1 MFWFFNF
8 LTQGVMNW
16 LWAAQQYLCN
26 LLFWASLIMP
36 HKFIDQM
43 LKLIL
48 FIINFYNKLLITDR
62 IINKNKS
69 SLTKGPNKRNNFRHE
84 IRTDIKI
91 FKSRHFFK
99 SLQVE
104 KEREILNNT
113 INFTPYKNINYLH
126 KKIFF
131 FHKYSSSLIDSA
143 IIYHSKFFWSFPSLM
158 AWARILVNPNIC
170 ITIWCIE
177 LSSINLKKT

>member
-1 MFWFFNF
+1 MKCHFLILISCNCDQNCIKKKMFWFFNF

-16 LWAAQQYLCN
+16 LWTAQQYLCN

-48 FIINFYNKLLITDR
+48 FIINFYNKLITDR
-62 IINKNKS
+62 IINENKS
-69 SLTKGPNKRNNFRHE
+69 YLTKGPNKQNNFRHE

-91 FKSRHFFK
+91 FTSRHFFK

-113 INFTPYKNINYLH
+113 INFTPHKNINYLH
-126 KKIFF
+126 KKKIYF
-131 FHKYSSSLIDSA
+131 FHKYSSSLIGSA
-143 IIYHSKFFWSFPSLM
+143 IIYHSKFYLFHH
-158 AWARILVNPNIC
+158 
-170 ITIWCIE
+170 
-177 LSSINLKKT
+177 

>member
-8 LTQGVMNW
+8 LTQGVMKW
-16 LWAAQQYLCN
+16 LRAAQQYLCN
-26 LLFWASLIMP
+26 LLFWASLIMR

-48 FIINFYNKLLITDR
+48 FIINFYNKLITDR
-62 IINKNKS
+62 IINENK
-69 SLTKGPNKRNNFRHE
+69 FRHE

-91 FKSRHFFK
+91 FTSRHFFK

-113 INFTPYKNINYLH
+113 INFTPHKNINYLH
-126 KKIFF
+126 KKKIYF
-131 FHKYSSSLIDSA
+131 FHKYSSSLIGSA
-143 IIYHSKFFWSFPSLM
+143 IIYHSKFYLFHH
-158 AWARILVNPNIC
+158 
-170 ITIWCIE
+170 
-177 LSSINLKKT
+177 

>member
-1 MFWFFNF
+1 MKCHFLILISCNCDQNCIKKKMFWFFNF

-16 LWAAQQYLCN
+16 LWTAQQYLCN

-48 FIINFYNKLLITDR
+48 FIINFYSKLLITDR

-91 FKSRHFFK
+91 FTSRHFFK

-126 KKIFF
+126 KKNLFF
-131 FHKYSSSLIDSA
+131 SQILE
-143 IIYHSKFFWSFPSLM
+143 FF
-158 AWARILVNPNIC
+158 N
-170 ITIWCIE
+170 
-177 LSSINLKKT
+177 